1 MKRLLFAAVLI
12 AACADDPGA
21 PQPVVA
27 TIQVTSPI
35 GTLWDVGATI
45 PLTASP
51 RDAQGNPV
59 SGVSLTWT
67 STNPN
72 VATVS
77 GTGSVQALG
86 IGTASIRAEASNVA
100 GTIAVQVVNADLA
113 AIATVA
119 SDAFAAALA
128 NGTTT
133 PVRSR
138 ITAAAAAAISAAN
151 LGNLQAI
158 QQFVATIRTE
168 ATGATDPTDRALL
181 ASLTLFA
188 DHVERLL
195 NL

>member
-1 MKRLLFAAVLI
+1 VKRLLLAAVLI

-45 PLTASP
+45 QLTASP

-67 STNPN
+67 TTDPN

-77 GTGSVQALG
+77 GTGSVQAMG
-86 IGTASIRAEASNVA
+86 IGATTIRAEANNVA
-100 GTIAVQVVNADLA
+100 GAIAVQVVNADLA
-113 AIATVA
+113 AIGPVA

-133 PVRSR
+133 AVRNR
-138 ITAAAAAAISAAN
+138 ITAAAAAAITAAN
-151 LGNLQAI
+151 QGNLEAI

-168 ATGATDPTDRALL
+168 VTAATDPTDRALL

>member
-1 MKRLLFAAVLI
+1 MKRLLLAAVLI
-12 AACADDPGA
+12 AACADDPSA

-35 GTLWDVGATI
+35 GTLWDLGASI
-45 PLTASP
+45 ALTASP

-59 SGVSLTWT
+59 NVTLTWT

-77 GTGSVQALG
+77 GTGSVQAMG
-86 IGTASIRAEASNVA
+86 IGTATIRAEANNVA

-113 AIATVA
+113 AITTVA
-119 SDAFAAALA
+119 NDAFAAALA

-133 PVRSR
+133 PVRNR
-138 ITAAAAAAISAAN
+138 ITAAAAAAITAAN
-151 LGNLQAI
+151 QGNLQAI
-158 QQFVATIRTE
+158 QQFVATIRAE
-168 ATGATDPTDRALL
+168 ASAATDPTDRALL

>member
-1 MKRLLFAAVLI
+1 MKRLLLAAALV
-12 AACADDPGA
+12 AACADDPAA

-35 GTLWDVGATI
+35 GTLWDVGASI
-45 PLTASP
+45 ALAASP

-59 SGVSLTWT
+59 SGVALTWT

-77 GTGSVQALG
+77 STGSVQAMG
-86 IGTASIRAEASNVA
+86 IGTATIRAETNNIA
-100 GTIAVQVVNADLA
+100 GTLPVQVVNADLA
-113 AIATVA
+113 VIATVA
-119 SDAFAAALA
+119 NDLFAASLI

-133 PVRSR
+133 ALRTRLVAAASAAA
-138 ITAAAAAAISAAN
+138 TAAGQ
-151 LGNLQAI
+151 GNLQAI
-158 QQFVATIRTE
+158 QQYVATIRTE
-168 ATGATDPTDRALL
+168 AAAATDATDRALL

>member
-1 MKRLLFAAVLI
+1 MKRLLFAAALI

-27 TIQVTSPI
+27 TVQVTSPI
-35 GTLWDVGATI
+35 GTLWDLGAGV
-45 PLTASP
+45 PLTATA
-51 RDAQGNPV
+51 RDAQGNIV
-59 SGVSLTWT
+59 NATINWT

-77 GTGSVQALG
+77 GTGSVQAMG
-86 IGTASIRAEASNVA
+86 IGTATIRAETNNIA
-100 GTIAVQVVNADLA
+100 GTLPVQVVNADLA

-119 SDAFAAALA
+119 NDVFAASLV

-133 PVRSR
+133 ALRTRLVAAA
-138 ITAAAAAAISAAN
+138 TAAATAAN
-151 LGNLQAI
+151 QGNLQAI
-158 QQFVATIRTE
+158 QQYIATIRTE
-168 ATGATDPTDRALL
+168 AAAATDATDRALL